1 MAEVVLHWCMLRA
14 LSKKPAAKTNGRLDL
29 SWITVWTAAETPK
42 SKWFTNSLRLKVMA
56 KQEVFAATWKALS
69 ISGRSKEI
77 VATEIQTLCL
87 LRTYA
92 D

>member
-1 MAEVVLHWCMLRA
+1 
-14 LSKKPAAKTNGRLDL
+14 
-29 SWITVWTAAETPK
+29 
-42 SKWFTNSLRLKVMA
+42 MA

-87 LRTYA
+87 MRTDAIGSFRTCCWTSSPMVVFAIALKSSSEQNTVFALQVLQGMSLRTS
-92 D
+92 